1 MVKRK
6 LLKNVIYIKLA
17 SRHPRKTQSSAI
29 LISDKNNSFFPYNK
43 GAKQEKYV
51 DKERAIYY

>member
-6 LLKNVIYIKLA
+6 LLKNVIYKLA
-17 SRHPRKTQSSAI
+17 SRHPRKTQASAI
-29 LISDKNNSFFPYNK
+29 LISDKDNPFFPYNK

>member
-6 LLKNVIYIKLA
+6 LLKNVIYKLA

-29 LISDKNNSFFPYNK
+29 LISDKDNPFFPYNK
-43 GAKQEKYV
+43 GPKQEKYV